1 MLPCTIYLACFP
13 SEVINVYVK
22 DEATTYML
30 VCRRNLFTSMKNL
43 KGDPYS
49 LDLFCNVV
57 LPIIIAIGITN
68 DLSIL
73 RILWDFY
80 TKYMCALVIPG
91 VYCRE
96 ESISF
101 LECKMYPPS
110 KTWFF
115 VYTLRNC
122 KFSNVNR
129 VRFF

>member
-1 MLPCTIYLACFP
+1 MLPCAIYLACFP

-30 VCRRNLFTSMKNL
+30 VCRRNIFTSMKNF

-80 TKYMCALVIPG
+80 TNICVHL
-91 VYCRE
+91 
-96 ESISF
+96 
-101 LECKMYPPS
+101 
-110 KTWFF
+110 
-115 VYTLRNC
+115 
-122 KFSNVNR
+122 
-129 VRFF
+129 